1 MKTST
6 KAIHYSY
13 QKPDAYGALSMPIYH
28 TCAYEFPDA
37 DIMADAFCGRVE
49 LPDYTRV
56 TNPTV
61 IYFEKKAKALTGA
74 TSSFAFCSGMAA
86 ITGTLMSLA
95 AAGKTI
101 ISSNHLFGNT
111 WLLIS
116 KTLGR
121 FGVKSKFIDLT
132 DLEAVKAA
140 IDSDSCCIYAE
151 IISNPHQEV
160 VDLKG
165 LSEIAHSAGIPL
177 VADTTMIPFTK
188 FSARELGVDIEVV
201 STTKYLSGGATT
213 VGGLVLAYGDSE
225 KFAAEM
231 KEILLNLGGYM
242 SPHSAYM
249 QTLGLENLEA
259 RYNLESSNTLEIAR
273 RLTKLPSVKKVNY
286 LGLEDNPFHSLAKAQ
301 FGGTYGAMLT
311 IDLESQQACYR
322 FLNRLQLVKRATNLF
337 DNRSLAIH
345 PWSTIFGNF
354 TDEQKRELDIFD
366 TTIRLSIGLED
377 VEDIYDDLRQALED

>member
-151 IISNPHQEV
+151 IISYPHQEV
-160 VDLKG
+160 VDLKA
-165 LSEIAHSAGIPL
+165 LSEIAHSF
-177 VADTTMIPFTK
+177 DC
-188 FSARELGVDIEVV
+188 RHHD
-201 STTKYLSGGATT
+201 
-213 VGGLVLAYGDSE
+213 DS
-225 KFAAEM
+225 
-231 KEILLNLGGYM
+231 
-242 SPHSAYM
+242 
-249 QTLGLENLEA
+249 
-259 RYNLESSNTLEIAR
+259 
-273 RLTKLPSVKKVNY
+273 
-286 LGLEDNPFHSLAKAQ
+286 
-301 FGGTYGAMLT
+301 
-311 IDLESQQACYR
+311 
-322 FLNRLQLVKRATNLF
+322 
-337 DNRSLAIH
+337 IH
-345 PWSTIFGNF
+345 QIFGKGTRSGHRSGF
-354 TDEQKRELDIFD
+354 HHKISVRRSHDCGRTGPC
-366 TTIRLSIGLED
+366 IRG
-377 VEDIYDDLRQALED
+377 Q

>member
-160 VDLKG
+160 VDLKA
-165 LSEIAHSAGIPL
+165 LSALAHGAGVPL
-177 VADTTMIPFTK
+177 VADTTMIPFTH

-201 STTKYLSGGATT
+201 SSTKYLSGGATT
-213 VGGLVLAYGDSE
+213 IGGLAIAYGQCGQ
-225 KFAAEM
+225 FQQMM
-231 KEILLNLGGYM
+231 KENLLNLGAYM
-242 SPHSAYM
+242 SPHAAYM
-249 QTLGLENLEA
+249 QTLGLENLNA
-259 RYNLESSNTLEIAR
+259 RYALESANTLEIAR
-273 RLTKLPSVKKVNY
+273 RLRDLPAVKKVTY
-286 LGLEDNPFHSLAKAQ
+286 LGLEDNPFHELAKEQ

-311 IDLESQQACYR
+311 IDLADRQACFD
-322 FLNRLQLVKRATNLF
+322 FLNRLKLVKRATNLF

-345 PWSTIFGNF
+345 PASTIFGNF
-354 TDEQKRELDIFD
+354 TEQERLALDIFD

-377 VEDIYDDLRQALED
+377 VDDIFEDLKQALD